1 MSHISHLSLFFLAAF
16 HCTFV
21 RPFFAL
27 LCHTCEHRQHDIDER
42 VADEQRAQ
50 QHVAACPQRQDGLGV
65 LDLLCVCA
73 GGDDYVEV
81 LDFKQA

>member
-1 MSHISHLSLFFLAAF
+1 MPSLYFSLLRFTVLSS
-16 HCTFV
+16 T
-21 RPFFAL
+21 PFFAL